1 MKKYPHTKIGMA
13 RRRRACEAQTSKHAP
28 SKQFN
33 PHNGEVHSA
42 RWLAEQRKIGKR
54 RWRA

>member
-1 MKKYPHTKIGMA
+1 MKKYPKEDKA
-13 RRRRACEAQTSKHAP
+13 KRRYACETQHSKHAP